1 MKVHDFSNVLHE
13 PALSDSDLRSLET
26 EIKLMNEEVARLA
39 EKRMEKTRCALI
51 SLQPDRQDPTRW
63 HCLDSKLPLFHV
75 KRKEQRKDI
84 MLCKTR

>member
-39 EKRMEKTRCALI
+39 EKRMEKTR
-51 SLQPDRQDPTRW
+51 
-63 HCLDSKLPLFHV
+63 
-75 KRKEQRKDI
+75 
-84 MLCKTR
+84 